1 MQALRE
7 VRRHLQ
13 LKARMLEKEIRE
25 MGVQRDMMA
34 SRWEEMESRNEAVG
48 ADNESLTST
57 LKALQQQAQDLEVQQ
72 LQHHTH
78 HNNPDHINSHGHPLA
93 NGMPHGE
100 PAGLHQHN
108 AAPAYEHPAAAA
120 GAAGAEWQAANLHP
134 LFPGSGQ
141 GNPIGGW
148 HHAAIATASAAAPPA
163 AAAAAAGGLYAHLA
177 HAAHLKPRA
186 AADHGNRLRQGRQHR
201 PHGGVEKKRSVG
213 RVVVGPVGPALHNTR
228 PPKQHQVLR
237 AAGSSHAAPAG
248 AGGAAAAAPAVA
260 GVTTTHHPSTGRQAH
275 SSRGGAHTFPPA
287 NLRRQHQQQRQVVL
301 AGRQED
307 TVPAALL
314 PSSHAQDGGWDP
326 SILPDAPGSQ
336 VQGSPL
342 PTTGGGPSAHHPA
355 PGSGLLPPAPEPL
368 PNGPDAMVH
377 GDESV
382 LDSLEGLENLL
393 PEDMSDRW

>member
-1 MQALRE
+1 
-7 VRRHLQ
+7 
-13 LKARMLEKEIRE
+13 

-34 SRWEEMESRNEAVG
+34 CRWEEMESRNEAVR
-48 ADNESLTST
+48 ADNEGLTGT

-93 NGMPHGE
+93 NGVPHGE

-120 GAAGAEWQAANLHP
+120 GAAGAGWQAANLHP
-134 LFPGSGQ
+134 LFPGSGH
-141 GNPIGGW
+141 GNPTSGW
-148 HHAAIATASAAAPPA
+148 HYAAIATASAAAPPA
-163 AAAAAAGGLYAHLA
+163 AAAAAGGPYAHLA

-186 AADHGNRLRQGRQHR
+186 AADHRNRLRQGRQHR
-201 PHGGVEKKRSVG
+201 PQGGVEKKHSVG
-213 RVVVGPVGPALHNTR
+213 RVVVGPVGPDLHNTR
-228 PPKQHQVLR
+228 PPRQHQAHR
-237 AAGSSHAAPAG
+237 AAGPSHTAPAG
-248 AGGAAAAAPAVA
+248 GRGAAAAAPAVA
-260 GVTTTHHPSTGRQAH
+260 GVTTTHHTSTSRHAH
-275 SSRGGAHTFPPA
+275 SSRGGAHTFPPP
-287 NLRRQHQQQRQVVL
+287 NLRRQHQQQRQGL
-301 AGRQED
+301 AAGVYGEAA
-307 TVPAALL
+307 PAALL
-314 PSSHAQDGGWDP
+314 QSSQAQDGGWDP

-336 VQGSPL
+336 VRPNPL
-342 PTTGGGPSAHHPA
+342 PTTGGGPSDHHPA
-355 PGSGLLPPAPEPL
+355 PSTGLLLPAPEPL